1 MSRQVKTR
9 FIRNFLSGFHKASS
23 EEMRIPA
30 LKLATNCVWVEEGGA
45 GKQGVKGEAWIMCN
59 I

>member
-30 LKLATNCVWVEEGGA
+30 LKLATNCVCGGV
-45 GKQGVKGEAWIMCN
+45 GRCRKTGSKRGGLDNV
-59 I
+59 